1 MIRNHRQVSL
11 VAAEELAIVAEAM
24 GLPELAPGLIA
35 DNICTEGI
43 PDLTALPRMTRLVFD
58 GGAVLMLGGENMP
71 VHHRRQARRGRP
83 RHPAAGLPEGGHRPP
98 RRDGLGRAP
107 RASCAPAR
115 AYASSRPDPGRP
127 SRLRAM
133 AGRIRTT
140 LSSLAQNWSMTQK
153 VYKLLPL
160 EVGGIFLATFVVVFV
175 PVYLWL
181 NWLTALILAL
191 PAGLLAATFWFSRRA
206 MRAAYTQIDG
216 QPGAAAAV
224 IQSLRGGNWLVT
236 PAVAVNKSQDMI
248 TRVVGKPGVVLVS
261 EGPSSRVVPLLA
273 TERKRTARWLPEV
286 PIYEIQVGND
296 EGQVPLKN
304 LQKALGKL
312 PRNMR
317 GGEVTEIRR
326 RLDALGNAASSMPIP
341 KGPMPT
347 SARQVRRQR

>member
-1 MIRNHRQVSL
+1 
-11 VAAEELAIVAEAM
+11 
-24 GLPELAPGLIA
+24 
-35 DNICTEGI
+35 
-43 PDLTALPRMTRLVFD
+43 
-58 GGAVLMLGGENMP
+58 
-71 VHHRRQARRGRP
+71 
-83 RHPAAGLPEGGHRPP
+83 
-98 RRDGLGRAP
+98 
-107 RASCAPAR
+107 
-115 AYASSRPDPGRP
+115 
-127 SRLRAM
+127 M

-160 EVGGIFLATFVVVFV
+160 EVGGIFLATFVIVFV

-191 PAGLLAATFWFSRRA
+191 PMALLAATFWFSRRA

-216 QPGAAAAV
+216 QPGASAAV

>member
-1 MIRNHRQVSL
+1 
-11 VAAEELAIVAEAM
+11 
-24 GLPELAPGLIA
+24 
-35 DNICTEGI
+35 
-43 PDLTALPRMTRLVFD
+43 
-58 GGAVLMLGGENMP
+58 
-71 VHHRRQARRGRP
+71 
-83 RHPAAGLPEGGHRPP
+83 
-98 RRDGLGRAP
+98 
-107 RASCAPAR
+107 
-115 AYASSRPDPGRP
+115 
-127 SRLRAM
+127 M
-133 AGRIRTT
+133 AGRIRST

-160 EVGGIFLATFVVVFV
+160 EVGGLFLGTFLVVFV
-175 PVYLWL
+175 PLYLWL

-191 PAGLLAATFWFSRRA
+191 PTALLAATFWFSRRA
-206 MRAAYTQIDG
+206 MRAAYSQIDG

-236 PAVAVNKSQDMI
+236 PAVAVNKNQDMI

-261 EGPSSRVVPLLA
+261 EGPTSRVIPLLA

-304 LQKALGKL
+304 LQKSLSKL

-347 SARQVRRQR
+347 SSRQVRRQR

>member
-1 MIRNHRQVSL
+1 
-11 VAAEELAIVAEAM
+11 
-24 GLPELAPGLIA
+24 
-35 DNICTEGI
+35 
-43 PDLTALPRMTRLVFD
+43 
-58 GGAVLMLGGENMP
+58 
-71 VHHRRQARRGRP
+71 
-83 RHPAAGLPEGGHRPP
+83 
-98 RRDGLGRAP
+98 
-107 RASCAPAR
+107 
-115 AYASSRPDPGRP
+115 
-127 SRLRAM
+127 M
-133 AGRIRTT
+133 AGRIRST

-160 EVGGIFLATFVVVFV
+160 EVGGLFLGTFLVVFV
-175 PVYLWL
+175 PLYLWL

-191 PAGLLAATFWFSRRA
+191 PAALLAATFWFSRRA
-206 MRAAYTQIDG
+206 MRAAYSQIDG

-224 IQSLRGGNWLVT
+224 IQSLRGSNWLVT
-236 PAVAVNKSQDMI
+236 PAVAVNKNQDMI

-261 EGPSSRVVPLLA
+261 EGPSSRVIPLLA

-304 LQKALGKL
+304 LQKSLSKL

-347 SARQVRRQR
+347 SSRQVRRQR

>member
-1 MIRNHRQVSL
+1 
-11 VAAEELAIVAEAM
+11 
-24 GLPELAPGLIA
+24 
-35 DNICTEGI
+35 
-43 PDLTALPRMTRLVFD
+43 
-58 GGAVLMLGGENMP
+58 
-71 VHHRRQARRGRP
+71 
-83 RHPAAGLPEGGHRPP
+83 
-98 RRDGLGRAP
+98 
-107 RASCAPAR
+107 
-115 AYASSRPDPGRP
+115 
-127 SRLRAM
+127 M

-160 EVGGIFLATFVVVFV
+160 EVGGIFLATFVIVFV
-175 PVYLWL
+175 PIYLWL

-191 PAGLLAATFWFSRRA
+191 PMALLAATFWFSRRA
-206 MRAAYTQIDG
+206 MRAAYSQIDG
-216 QPGAAAAV
+216 QPGASAAV